1 MLRTVGR
8 RARGGLAKSG
18 WAGERAE
25 PADAFR
31 FALDFRKYNYKTS
44 FMEKTKIDIEEAAQG
59 FAAIGSEARL
69 AVVLALVRAG
79 RAGLTV
85 GDIQARTGMAA
96 SPPISSS

>member
-44 FMEKTKIDIEEAAQG
+44 FMEKTKIDIEEAEHG
-59 FAAIGSEARL
+59 ARIEP
-69 AVVLALVRAG
+69 AVIADMMPG
-79 RAGLTV
+79 
-85 GDIQARTGMAA
+85 
-96 SPPISSS
+96 P